1 MKKLYLLLAIV
12 FVIGLMLGCD
22 SPKEDSIVCTDPVT
36 CNSVSEIP
44 NEAPV
49 KVSDD
54 VEKIEA
60 YHFHG
65 TNQCFSCRTV
75 GAFAEKTVNTY
86 YKDLL
91 DSGKI
96 TFASINVELAENK
109 ELTVKY
115 GATGSS
121 LWIGTYINGEFHKEE
136 DTNVWYKIRDEQ
148 GYLDY
153 LKSVLDKRLSGDLS

>member
-1 MKKLYLLLAIV
+1 MKLILYSFCVLILLV
-12 FVIGLMLGCD
+12 GCTTNID
-22 SPKEDSIVCTDPVT
+22 NCADNVT
-36 CNSVSEIP
+36 CNAIKLENGPLEVSQ
-44 NEAPV
+44 
-49 KVSDD
+49 D
-54 VEKIEA
+54 VEKIEV

-65 TNQCFSCRTV
+65 HNQCFSCKTV

-96 TFASINVELAENK
+96 VFASVNAELPENRN
-109 ELTVKY
+109 LAMKY

-136 DTNVWYKIRDEQ
+136 NTNVWYKVRDEP
-148 GYLDY
+148 GYLSY
-153 LKSVLDKRLSGDLS
+153 LKSILDKRLTGDLS